1 LRGDTWKLYALVAV
15 ACVALLWSFG
25 HYQYNAGWNEGRAKL
40 VAQQEDKARAT
51 LAKRVTVQQVNDT
64 KAAEAEQAGAAKTV
78 VITREVVKYVQNPDR
93 VRCTF
98 DDDRVRIKQRAIDN
112 ANAIP
117 GYDGEA
123 VPVSGGGKGQ

>member
-1 LRGDTWKLYALVAV
+1 MSVRTYIITCLVA
-15 ACVALLWSFG
+15 AIITFAASEFS
-25 HYQYNAGWNEGRAKL
+25 YRQGWNDGRAKL
-40 VAQQEDKARAT
+40 VAQQEEKARAT

-98 DDDRVRIKQRAIDN
+98 DDERVRIKQRAVDN

-117 GYDGEA
+117 GYDDEA
-123 VPVSGGGKGQ
+123 VPVSAGGKGQ

>member
-1 LRGDTWKLYALVAV
+1 MWKLYALVAV
-15 ACVALLWSFG
+15 SCVALLWSFG
-25 HYQYNAGWNEGRAKL
+25 HYQYNAGWNDGRADL
-40 VAQQEDKARAT
+40 LASQQKQAT
-51 LAKRVTVQQVNDT
+51 AERNMKDERQQVNDM

-78 VITREVVKYVQNPDR
+78 VVTREVVKYVQNPDR

-112 ANAIP
+112 ANTIP

-123 VPVSGGGKGQ
+123 VPVSAGGKGQ

>member
-1 LRGDTWKLYALVAV
+1 MWLKNICIALSIGLLVAFIYGQ
-15 ACVALLWSFG
+15 W
-25 HYQYNAGWNEGRAKL
+25 QYRNGWNEGRAKL
-40 VAQQEDKARAT
+40 VAQQEEKARVAM
-51 LAKRVTVQQVNDT
+51 AKRVTVQQVNDT
-64 KAAEAEQAGAAKTV
+64 KAAEAEQVGAAKTI

-98 DDDRVRIKQRAIDN
+98 DDDRVRIKQRAVDN

-123 VPVSGGGKGQ
+123 VPVSAGGKGQ

>member
-1 LRGDTWKLYALVAV
+1 MSVRTYIITCLVA
-15 ACVALLWSFG
+15 AIITFAASEFS
-25 HYQYNAGWNEGRAKL
+25 YRQGWNEGRAKL
-40 VAQQEDKARAT
+40 AAQQGEKARAT

-64 KAAEAEQAGAAKTV
+64 KAAEAEQAGATKTV

-98 DDDRVRIKQRAIDN
+98 DDDRVQIKQRAIDN

-117 GYDGEA
+117 GYDVEA
-123 VPVSGGGKGQ
+123 VPVSAGGKGQ

>member
-1 LRGDTWKLYALVAV
+1 MSVRTYIITCLVA
-15 ACVALLWSFG
+15 AIITFAASEFS
-25 HYQYNAGWNEGRAKL
+25 YRQGWNEGRAKL
-40 VAQQEDKARAT
+40 VAQQEEKARAT

-64 KAAEAEQAGAAKTV
+64 KAAEAEQDGAAKTV

-98 DDDRVRIKQRAIDN
+98 DDDRVQIKQRAIDN

-117 GYDGEA
+117 GYDDEA
-123 VPVSGGGKGQ
+123 VPVSAGGKGQ

>member
-1 LRGDTWKLYALVAV
+1 MSFRTYIITCLVAV
-15 ACVALLWSFG
+15 IITFAASEFS
-25 HYQYNAGWNEGRAKL
+25 YRQGWNDGRAKL
-40 VAQQEDKARAT
+40 VAQQEEKARAT
-51 LAKRVTVQQVNDT
+51 LAKRVTAQQVNDT
-64 KAAEAEQAGAAKTV
+64 KAAEAEQAGAEKTV

-98 DDDRVRIKQRAIDN
+98 DNDRVRIKQRAVDN

-123 VPVSGGGKGQ
+123 VPVSAGGKGQ

>member
-1 LRGDTWKLYALVAV
+1 MWKLYVLVAV
-15 ACVALLWSFG
+15 SCGVLLWSFG
-25 HYQYNAGWNEGRAKL
+25 HYQYNAGWNDGRAKL
-40 VAQQEDKARAT
+40 VALQEEKARAT
-51 LAKRVTVQQVNDT
+51 LAKQVAAQQVNET
-64 KAAEAEQAGAAKTV
+64 KAAEAEQVGAAKTV

-117 GYDGEA
+117 GYDDEA
-123 VPVSGGGKGQ
+123 VPVSAGGKGQ

>member
-1 LRGDTWKLYALVAV
+1 MSVRTYIITCLVAV
-15 ACVALLWSFG
+15 IVTFATSEFS
-25 HYQYNAGWNEGRAKL
+25 YRQGWNEGRAKL
-40 VAQQEDKARAT
+40 VAQQEEKARAT

-78 VITREVVKYVQNPDR
+78 VITRKVVKYVQNPDR

-98 DDDRVRIKQRAIDN
+98 DDDRVQIKQRAIGN

-117 GYDGEA
+117 GYDDEA
-123 VPVSGGGKGQ
+123 VPVSASGKGQ

>member
-1 LRGDTWKLYALVAV
+1 MWKLYSLVAV
-15 ACVALLWSFG
+15 SCVALLWSFG
-25 HYQYNAGWNEGRAKL
+25 HYQYNAGWNDGRAKL
-40 VAQQEDKARAT
+40 AAQQEEKARAT
-51 LAKRVTVQQVNDT
+51 MAKQVAAQQVNET
-64 KAAEAEQAGAAKTV
+64 KAAEAEQIGAAKTV

-98 DDDRVRIKQRAIDN
+98 DDDRVRIKQRAVDN

-123 VPVSGGGKGQ
+123 VPVSAGGKGQ

>member
-1 LRGDTWKLYALVAV
+1 MWKLYVLVAV
-15 ACVALLWSFG
+15 SCVALMWSFG
-25 HYQYNAGWNEGRAKL
+25 HYQYDAGWNEGRAKL
-40 VAQQEDKARAT
+40 VAQQEEKARAT
-51 LAKRVTVQQVNDT
+51 LAKRVAGQQVNDK
-64 KAAEAEQAGAAKTV
+64 KAADAEQAGAAKTI
-78 VITREVVKYVQNPDR
+78 VITREVVKYVQNPDH

-123 VPVSGGGKGQ
+123 VPVSAGGKGQ

>member
-1 LRGDTWKLYALVAV
+1 MWKLYALVAV
-15 ACVALLWSFG
+15 ICAAVLWGFG
-25 HYQYNAGWNEGRAKL
+25 HYRYNAGWNEGRAKL
-40 VAQQEDKARAT
+40 VAQQEEKARAT
-51 LAKRVTVQQVNDT
+51 LAKQVAGQQVSDT

-112 ANAIP
+112 ANTIP
-117 GYDGEA
+117 GYDDEA
-123 VPVSGGGKGQ
+123 VPVSAGGKGQ

>member
-1 LRGDTWKLYALVAV
+1 MWKLYALVALAGGAV
-15 ACVALLWSFG
+15 LWSFG
-25 HYQYNAGWNEGRAKL
+25 HYQYNAGWNDGRGQL
-40 VAQQEDKARAT
+40 VAQQEEKARVT
-51 LAKRVTVQQVNDT
+51 LAKRVTAQQVNDM

-98 DDDRVRIKQRAIDN
+98 DDDRVQIKQRAIDN

-117 GYDGEA
+117 GYDDEA
-123 VPVSGGGKGQ
+123 VPVSASGKGQ

>member
-1 LRGDTWKLYALVAV
+1 MSFRTYVITCLVAV
-15 ACVALLWSFG
+15 IITFAASEFSYR
-25 HYQYNAGWNEGRAKL
+25 HGWNDGRAKL
-40 VAQQEDKARAT
+40 VAQQEEKARAT

-98 DDDRVRIKQRAIDN
+98 DDERVRIKQRAIDN

-117 GYDGEA
+117 GYDDEA
-123 VPVSGGGKGQ
+123 VPVSAGGKGQ

>member
-1 LRGDTWKLYALVAV
+1 MSFRTYVITCLVAV
-15 ACVALLWSFG
+15 IITFAASEFSYR
-25 HYQYNAGWNEGRAKL
+25 HGWNEGRAKL
-40 VAQQEDKARAT
+40 VAQQEEKARVT
-51 LAKRVTVQQVNDT
+51 LAKRVTAQQVNDM

-98 DDDRVRIKQRAIDN
+98 DDDRVQIKQRAIDN

-117 GYDGEA
+117 GYDDEA
-123 VPVSGGGKGQ
+123 VPVSASGKGQ

>member
-1 LRGDTWKLYALVAV
+1 MWKLYALVAV

-40 VAQQEDKARAT
+40 VAQQEEKARVA
-51 LAKRVTVQQVNDT
+51 LAKRVTAQQVNDT

-98 DDDRVRIKQRAIDN
+98 DDERVRIKQRAINN
-112 ANAIP
+112 ANAIT
-117 GYDGEA
+117 GYDDEA
-123 VPVSGGGKGQ
+123 VPVSASGKGQ